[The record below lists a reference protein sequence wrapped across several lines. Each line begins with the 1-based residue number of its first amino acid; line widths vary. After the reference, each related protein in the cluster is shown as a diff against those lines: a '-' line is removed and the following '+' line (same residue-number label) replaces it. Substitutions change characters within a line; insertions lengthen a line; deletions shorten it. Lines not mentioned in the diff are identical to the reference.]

1 MERIDA
7 TRISITQTE
16 ATTGF
21 TGVPI
26 DLPTVG
32 PAAQSDREVTATP
45 IPAPPKGYVGI
56 RPVAVRGKRKAA
68 GCPLCLIKAAIG
80 PNSTTDAS
88 TQTELSRPFMIKA
101 SQIPTLPG
109 ITPEQNFNFNLTS
122 SKCSPIKSLH
132 FKSFFSFKFPF
143 GCCQSVRVG
152 SGSFLHL
159 PVSRLLAA

>member
-32 PAAQSDREVTATP
+32 PAAQSDREITATP

-109 ITPEQNFNFNLTS
+109 ITPEQNFNFRV
-122 SKCSPIKSLH
+122 
-132 FKSFFSFKFPF
+132 SFYQNIISIYGPDKIFVH
-143 GCCQSVRVG
+143 GEDV
-152 SGSFLHL
+152 LIYY
-159 PVSRLLAA
+159 